1 MGAMTPREIA
11 TLRALME
18 YEAGRDAPPPEFP
31 SLPELPGG
39 RYTDRRFFELEKAHL
54 WRKSWLLAAHTDELA
69 EPGSFKLW
77 ETAGQ
82 PLVLIRARS
91 GAINAFY
98 NTCSHRGA
106 PVVTEPSGRRA
117 RLTCKYHGWT
127 YDDEGALVSIRD
139 PEDFRDL
146 DFACHPL
153 IKVRCERFGALVFVN
168 FDPDAPS
175 LLDWLGPIVGEWEE
189 FQFGGL
195 RLIDHYSWDL
205 KSNWKVA
212 MEANTEVYH
221 VKSIHP
227 SSVALILDDRRN
239 VNTFYANG
247 HGRMIA
253 PNPNAGEGTG
263 VRGPATMD
271 TPTVG
276 EIARTCT
283 QSYGVFPNIVTP
295 LGPGAFPMLVFWPDG
310 IDRARM
316 EVWWFGPDWGDGER
330 PDGWDE
336 VVANFNAV
344 LEEDTTFGAWI
355 QKSHESYAF
364 RSVPLSYQEARIY
377 WWNQAAD
384 AIIGPDS
391 IPAELR
397 VAPAIGPD
405 WVHPNDPRLAHLE
418 PAPASKHEEMTA

>member
-1 MGAMTPREIA
+1 MNQADIR

-18 YEAGRDAPPPEFP
+18 YEAARTAPPAEFP
-31 SLPELPGG
+31 HLPDLPGG
-39 RYTDRRFFELEKAHL
+39 RYTDPRFFDLEKAQL
-54 WRKSWLLAAHTDELA
+54 WRRSWLLAAHIDEVA
-69 EPGSFKLW
+69 RPGDFRLW

-82 PLVLIRARS
+82 PVVILHARS

-106 PVVTEPSGRRA
+106 AVVTEPSGRRA

-139 PEDFRDL
+139 PEDFADL
-146 DFACHPL
+146 DLSCRSL
-153 IKVRCERFGALVFVN
+153 QRIRCERFGALIFVN

-175 LLDWLGPIVGEWEE
+175 LLDWLGPIAGEWEE
-189 FQFGGL
+189 FQFGKL
-195 RLIDHYSWDL
+195 RLIDRYSWDL

-227 SSVALILDDRRN
+227 STVAVILDDRRN
-239 VNTFYANG
+239 VNSFYANG
-247 HGRMIA
+247 HGRMVA
-253 PNPNAGEGTG
+253 PNPTAWESGGI
-263 VRGPATMD
+263 RRLPQMD

-295 LGPGAFPMLVFWPDG
+295 LNSGAFPLLLFWPDG
-310 IDRARM
+310 INRSRM
-316 EVWWFGPDWGDGER
+316 EVWWVGPDWGEGEK
-330 PDGWDE
+330 PDGWE
-336 VVANFNAV
+336 AVVTGFNAV
-344 LEEDTTFGAWI
+344 LAEDTEFGAWI
-355 QKSHESYAF
+355 QKSHESYGF

-384 AIIGPDS
+384 ALIGPER
-391 IPAELR
+391 IPPELR
-397 VAPAIGPD
+397 VAPVIGPE
-405 WVHPNDPRLAHLE
+405 WVSPNDPRIALLGTRIAAE
-418 PAPASKHEEMTA
+418 